1 MEGMVKLSKSKNR
14 CSILIYKRKRVS
26 HFKKFGLL
34 AIWSVVNYI
43 YIKIKFQKLFKKF
56 FYTYWHKI
64 PSKATKSAANTIKI
78 GQHQN
83 DSSINV
89 SVTKRPCEG
98 CWTYQHE
105 SGSEPEIELFNI
117 IDHNEDTLSALIV

>member
-1 MEGMVKLSKSKNR
+1 MEGMVKPSKSKNR
-14 CSILIYKRKRVS
+14 CRILIYKGKPVS

-34 AIWSVVNYI
+34 AIWSVVIYI
-43 YIKIKFQKLFKKF
+43 YIKIKFRELFKKI

-98 CWTYQHE
+98 SWTYQHE

-117 IDHNEDTLSALIV
+117 IDHNEDTFSALIV